1 MPSSPLSDLG
11 LAANSIAYHPTE
23 RELREFADAMPQARQ
38 TEFGNVNVQT
48 RVVSRSKGSTY
59 VVTDRPGE
67 HSDQTIDREEGA
79 RLAALQDDYIRGQD
93 MVVVDGFIGHAGPYR
108 TPAPLIIEQANANI
122 AGRPRFL
129 SSHPTE
135 AD

>member
-1 MPSSPLSDLG
+1 MPSSPPSDLG

-23 RELREFADAMPQARQ
+23 RELREFADAMSQARQ

-48 RVVSRSKGSTY
+48 RVVSRSKASTH
-59 VVTDRPGE
+59 VVTDRPEE

-93 MVVVDGFIGHAGPYR
+93 MMVE
-108 TPAPLIIEQANANI
+108 TPTPV
-122 AGRPRFL
+122 
-129 SSHPTE
+129 TE
-135 AD
+135 KQLRELHIRLRNPNPETK